1 MGWEVAVR
9 MHVAGNADSST
20 PSLIKYVSLG
30 PLSNLLNLPLTIF
43 KHDQSETSCLRF
55 LPWKKRGKRE
65 GKTLPKGAFMGL
77 MAAETKGPVLIE
89 SQTV

>member
-1 MGWEVAVR
+1 MWLEMQIAAHPV
-9 MHVAGNADSST
+9 
-20 PSLIKYVSLG
+20 KYLPLG

-43 KHDQSETSCLRF
+43 KHDQSEISCLRF
-55 LPWKKRGKRE
+55 CLGRTGKKERE

>member
-1 MGWEVAVR
+1 

-20 PSLIKYVSLG
+20 PSLIKYLSLG

-43 KHDQSETSCLRF
+43 KHEI
-55 LPWKKRGKRE
+55 LPWKKREKRE